1 MENKKNMKHFSPVNL
16 KDLVPR
22 TVELFKK
29 KIEGDESTAFNG
41 YSLNLLGKDCISGVI
56 VAVVA
61 LPLSMAF
68 SIAAGTTPAMGIY
81 TAIIAGFIISALGGS
96 RFQIG
101 GPTGAFVVIIA
112 GVIEVYGLSGLAA
125 ATILAGIFLILMGVF
140 GLGRFIKYIPYPV
153 TTGFTTGIGLLI
165 FSQQM
170 KDFFGLNIERSSPDF
185 IHKWIEHFRYAPTF
199 EAVTLAAGL
208 GTMAIIIL
216 VRRFAPRIPSAAA
229 GVLIITVVCA
239 VLKAICRDAASGNS
253 IVNSLIG
260 QVNDLDT
267 IATRF
272 GGMPRTLPAPSLPPL
287 SFAIFRDVFP
297 AALSIALLAAIE
309 SLLSA
314 VVSDS
319 MSGDRHNSNT
329 ELFAQG
335 VANVASVLFGGIP
348 ATGAIARTATNIK
361 AGAASPVSGIVHAVV
376 LFFFILFLAPAAQ
389 AIPLA
394 SLSAVL
400 IVVSWD
406 MSSIPRFIRIV
417 KTAPKSDV
425 SVLITTFLLTV
436 LVDLSYAVIVG
447 VLLAVFLFMRR
458 MIEIGGIHSANEE
471 LIGQLTYEKTEGR
484 TEDSIKALAR
494 KDIEII
500 EINGPFFFGVADM
513 LAGTLLRLSTA
524 PKKIIL
530 RMRSVPAVDSTG
542 IAALESFL
550 MNCRAKKIRLILTE
564 CPAQPRHALERAGFI
579 KSLGAEN
586 VIDTLSDAVAAGTET
601 P

>member
-1 MENKKNMKHFSPVNL
+1 MENEKEMKKKSLVNL
-16 KDLVPR
+16 SDLIPR

-29 KIEGDESTAFNG
+29 KIEGDENTRFNG
-41 YSLNLLGKDCISGVI
+41 YSLNLLGKDCVSGLI

-81 TAIIAGFIISALGGS
+81 TAIVAGFIVSVLGGS

-112 GVIEVYGLSGLAA
+112 GVIATYGISGLAA

-170 KDFFGLNIERSSPDF
+170 KDFFGLGIEKSSPDF
-185 IHKWIEHFRYAPTF
+185 IPKWIEHFQYAATF
-199 EAVTLAAGL
+199 DPVTLAAGL

-216 VRRFAPRIPSAAA
+216 VRRFSPRIPSAAA
-229 GVLIITVVCA
+229 GVLIITIVCA
-239 VLKAICRDAASGNS
+239 VLKEVCKEAVSDNS
-253 IVNSLIG
+253 IINSLIG
-260 QVNDLDT
+260 HVNNLAT
-267 IATRF
+267 IASRF
-272 GGMPRTLPAPSLPPL
+272 GGMPRTLPAPSLPSL
-287 SFAIFRDVFP
+287 NFAVFRDVFP

-335 VANVASVLFGGIP
+335 VANVASVIFGGIP

-361 AGAASPVSGIVHAVV
+361 SGAVSPVSGIVHAVV

-400 IVVSWD
+400 IVVAWD
-406 MSSIPRFIRIV
+406 MSNIPRFIRII

-458 MIEIGGIHSANEE
+458 MIEIGGIRSTNDE
-471 LIGQLTYEKTEGR
+471 LMGHITREKRRVG
-484 TEDSIKALAR
+484 TEDSMQALSR

-513 LAGTLLRLSTA
+513 LQGTLLHLSRV

-530 RMRSVPAVDSTG
+530 RMRFVPAIDSTG

-564 CPAQPRHALERAGFI
+564 CNAQPKHALEKAGLI
-579 KSLGAEN
+579 ESIGHEN
-586 VIDTLSDAVAAGTET
+586 VIDTLNEAID
-601 P
+601 

>member
-1 MENKKNMKHFSPVNL
+1 MDNEKNIKHFSPVNL
-16 KDLVPR
+16 KDLIPR
-22 TVELFKK
+22 TAELFRK
-29 KIEGDESTAFNG
+29 KIAGDESTAFNG
-41 YSLNLLGKDCISGVI
+41 YSFGMLGKDCIAGMI

-81 TAIIAGFIISALGGS
+81 TAIIAGFIISILGGS

-112 GVIEVYGLSGLAA
+112 GVIHVHGLSGLAA

-140 GLGRFIKYIPYPV
+140 GLGRFIKFIPYPV

-165 FSQQM
+165 FSQQI
-170 KDFFGLNIERSSPDF
+170 KDFFGLNIEKSSPDF
-185 IHKWIEHFRYAPTF
+185 INKWIEHFQYAATF
-199 EAVTLAAGL
+199 DVVTLVMGL
-208 GTMAIIIL
+208 GTMAIIII

-229 GVLIITVVCA
+229 GVLIITVVCTILKI
-239 VLKAICRDAASGNS
+239 VLRDADSGNS
-253 IVNSLIG
+253 VINTIIG
-260 QVNDLDT
+260 QVNSMDT
-267 IATRF
+267 IGTRF
-272 GGMPRTLPAPSLPPL
+272 GQMPRSLPSPSLPPL
-287 SFAIFRDVFP
+287 SFAVFRDVFP
-297 AALSIALLAAIE
+297 AAFSIALLAAIE

-329 ELFAQG
+329 ELFGQG

-361 AGAASPVSGIVHAVV
+361 AGAVSPVSGVVHAVV
-376 LFFFILFLAPAAQ
+376 LFLFVLFLAPAAQ

-400 IVVSWD
+400 IIVAWD
-406 MSSIPRFIRIV
+406 MSSIPRFIRIL

-436 LVDLSYAVIVG
+436 LVDLSYAVIIG

-458 MIEIGGIHSANEE
+458 MIEIGDIHSGNDE
-471 LIGQLTYEKTEGR
+471 LVKQLTEHRTGAR
-484 TEDSIKALAR
+484 TEDSIKALAK

-500 EINGPFFFGVADM
+500 EISGPFFFGVADM
-513 LAGTLLRLSTA
+513 LQGTLLRLSTA

-530 RMRSVPAVDSTG
+530 RMHSVPAIDSTG

-564 CPAQPRHALERAGFI
+564 CSAQPRHALEKSGFI
-579 KSLGAEN
+579 ESLGQEN
-586 VIDTLSDAVAAGTET
+586 VIDTLNEAID
-601 P
+601 